1 VALLLGVAVALAPR
15 PAAPL
20 AAGTDPAAQF
30 ARVQEIMTTRCVACH
45 AAQPTQ
51 PGFAAAPKGL
61 MLQTPEQILAQL
73 PVMEVQL
80 ASRVMPIGNLTG
92 MTDEER
98 AYVLDW
104 IHHGAPH

>member
-1 VALLLGVAVALAPR
+1 MQL
-15 PAAPL
+15 
-20 AAGTDPAAQF
+20 
-30 ARVQEIMTTRCVACH
+30 
-45 AAQPTQ
+45 
-51 PGFAAAPKGL
+51 
-61 MLQTPEQILAQL
+61 LQTPEQILASL

-104 IHHGAPH
+104 IRHGAPH